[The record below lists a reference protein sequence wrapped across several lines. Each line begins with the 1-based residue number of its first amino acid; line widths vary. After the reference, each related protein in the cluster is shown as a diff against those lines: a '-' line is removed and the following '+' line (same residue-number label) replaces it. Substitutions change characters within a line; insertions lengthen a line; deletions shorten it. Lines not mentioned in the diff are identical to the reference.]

1 MTRQER
7 RYKER
12 QEAKE
17 RRKEL
22 SGHNYNIQKMKTAR
36 LAQDISRV
44 AHVIDND
51 IKIISEHINDYD
63 FNIDDSVEENN
74 LLHPLERVLYNLHFF
89 DSLPKENSMMS
100 EKINEILKHIKE
112 TIENNCKD
120 LEKNKEMIEYLN
132 KRVKDLSLGNG

>member
-12 QEAKE
+12 QEIKE
-17 RRKEL
+17 KRKEL

-36 LAQDISRV
+36 LAQDVSRV

-51 IKIISEHINDYD
+51 IKIISEHINDYE
-63 FNIDDSVEENN
+63 FNKDDSVEEKN

-89 DSLPKENSMMS
+89 NSLPKENDMMS
-100 EKINEILKHIKE
+100 NKINEILEYIKDI
-112 TIENNCKD
+112 IEKNCKD
-120 LEKNKEMIEYLN
+120 LEKNKEMLEYLN
-132 KRVKDLSLGNG
+132 KRVKDLSLRNG